1 VIMSFIKRYL
11 LSWKGRENRGQI
23 LDLMEYLPLGSFD
36 QIRKDFLEPLENAIL
51 DHFSTSRVAIIDFYS
66 SLIRQWGT
74 VTRTQ
79 ASVAPEGCAP
89 LIALITHTEL
99 FALSALEFPVI
110 TNDGNANQSK
120 PINLSVLQL
129 YSTLADLFSHAAG
142 NGNIRL
148 TLPLAPTIY
157 TLAFTP
163 TTAHISLLCSVLA
176 IYKSSFEASLIS
188 ETLKSSLSLYSPQ
201 IVGQFNGYVMD
212 ICNLLWRNRGMNTD
226 DPNAVGCLMP
236 SSIVAVLTEY
246 TSDVN
251 ETTRNRKRSDGFHYN
266 FPAIFSLSQHIALC
280 SGSAAC
286 FAEIEDKLADE
297 GQARLGKPVTQK
309 GLAALEKEGGV
320 KFTWQEYRLKM
331 LDWMDERGSQGIG
344 KLMRSTMK
352 ALRREG

>member
-1 VIMSFIKRYL
+1 
-11 LSWKGRENRGQI
+11 
-23 LDLMEYLPLGSFD
+23 
-36 QIRKDFLEPLENAIL
+36 
-51 DHFSTSRVAIIDFYS
+51 
-66 SLIRQWGT
+66 
-74 VTRTQ
+74 
-79 ASVAPEGCAP
+79 
-89 LIALITHTEL
+89 
-99 FALSALEFPVI
+99 
-110 TNDGNANQSK
+110 
-120 PINLSVLQL
+120 
-129 YSTLADLFSHAAG
+129 
-142 NGNIRL
+142 
-148 TLPLAPTIY
+148 
-157 TLAFTP
+157 
-163 TTAHISLLCSVLA
+163 
-176 IYKSSFEASLIS
+176 
-188 ETLKSSLSLYSPQ
+188 
-201 IVGQFNGYVMD
+201 
-212 ICNLLWRNRGMNTD
+212 MNTD